1 MTSDDGLLP
10 LDSRGWVSAGA
21 RQLVSPHVDQRP
33 DGAPIDLL
41 VVHNISLPAGQ
52 FGGPYIEDLMMGRL
66 DCDAH
71 PSFSD
76 LLGLRVSSHFLIRR
90 SGELVQFVGIVDR
103 AWHAGVSEFM
113 GRSRCNDFSIG
124 VELEGCDDQP
134 FEDAQLAMLARLS
147 ASLQQWL
154 PSLRYIAGHS
164 DIAPGRKTDPGPC
177 FDWADLMTRLAGL
190 SCLLERPITDKLRR

>member
-1 MTSDDGLLP
+1 MTNEDGLLP
-10 LDSRGWVSAGA
+10 LDSRGWVSTGA
-21 RQLVSPHVDQRP
+21 RCLASPHADARP
-33 DGAPIDLL
+33 EGCLPDLL

-76 LLGLRVSSHFLIRR
+76 LAGLRVSSHFLIRR
-90 SGELVQFVGIVDR
+90 SGELVQFVGIDDR

-113 GRSRCNDFSIG
+113 GRTRCNDFSIG

-134 FEDAQLAMLARLS
+134 FEAAQMVMLARLS
-147 ASLQQWL
+147 ASLQRRA
-154 PSLRYIAGHS
+154 PSLRFIAGHS
-164 DIAPGRKTDPGPC
+164 DIAPGRKTDPGPW
-177 FDWADLMTRLAGL
+177 FDWADLTTRLAGL
-190 SCLLERPITDKLRR
+190 SCSLERPITDKLRR

>member
-1 MTSDDGLLP
+1 MTSQDGLLP
-10 LDSRGWVSAGA
+10 LDSRGWVAAGA
-21 RQLVSPHVDQRP
+21 RCLVSPHADSRP
-33 DGAPIDLL
+33 EGCLPDLL

-76 LLGLRVSSHFLIRR
+76 LAGLRVSSHFLIRR
-90 SGELVQFVGIVDR
+90 SGELVQFVGVGDR

-113 GRSRCNDFSIG
+113 GRPRCNDFSIG

-134 FEDAQLAMLARLS
+134 FEDAQMAMLARLS
-147 ASLQQWL
+147 ASLLQRV
-154 PSLRYIAGHS
+154 PSLRFIAGHS

-190 SCLLERPITDKLRR
+190 SCPLERPSTDKLRR